1 MNNSYLR
8 FLNNV
13 LSIKKSEICIPF
25 KIKKPENKFGLITSK
40 TSGNLKDIFNWYKKE
55 GIDKIITNIKL
66 KHLKYLLEEEE
77 YKYWDEK
84 VILLNLDFKKN
95 DEDAKHDYL
104 YITDGL
110 SKVETKIIESIKN
123 MLNIN
128 IVDINSVENIE
139 VLQNYLSES
148 KRIITSL
155 NCELL
160 NNEII
165 IFAHRYDKGF
175 HFLKTETPHCP
186 VTLFLNGVSINPIE
200 STILHSNFS
209 LRKSIEIFITQHRKN
224 KTLIPRKTVN
234 QTSDIYFSK
243 IGDYSFLELSQTF
256 DLNYIISKI
265 ESNYDFTFDYLIHTL
280 CNLKLNQ
287 LSILLHDIKQNHIDY
302 FPFIHDSIVQNIQ
315 HLKFICNKKLLR
327 IFYILGY
334 LDIYDINLI
343 KNNPVINELKLLDNT
358 ILNYIILGTQDG
370 NSIPQGFHKPRSEM
384 YISTFNKLKCLAYMQ
399 LSSPS
404 MNGPDRETQFC
415 SLSKYLI
422 YLNLNDELDKVDIS
436 SFNFWS
442 LVSLLYFSFIRNNR
456 FLLNKIFIQLRTKSI
471 AQSMPEIHSTLHS
484 FYFIFILIDLIE
496 NKTTASLKKLNNL
509 YSIDPLYFS
518 KNPCVSD
525 FQYQSYLLLGILY
538 ILNGNEDIGHK
549 FINNNSYNKLKLS
562 KSNITDLVNNYSAFD
577 SKSKLDL
584 PIFKG

>member
-25 KIKKPENKFGLITSK
+25 KTKSNVSKFGLITSK
-40 TSGNLKDIFNWYKKE
+40 TTGDIKDILNWYKKE

-84 VILLNLDFKKN
+84 VILLNLDLKKN
-95 DEDAKHDYL
+95 DENATHDYL
-104 YITDGL
+104 FITDGL

-209 LRKSIEIFITQHRKN
+209 LRKSIEIFVTQHRKN

-399 LSSPS
+399 LSFPS
-404 MNGPDRETQFC
+404 MNDPDRETQFC

-471 AQSMPEIHSTLHS
+471 AQSMPEIHSTFHS

-509 YSIDPLYFS
+509 CSIDPLYFS

-538 ILNGNEDIGHK
+538 ILNGNEDIGNK